1 MNKFSLLPI
10 FLFLFFGAKAQDRIV
25 SMNHD
30 TIHCT
35 IVSINNERIRY
46 EQKNNDGS
54 VTGKFLLL
62 SEVAE
67 YTRSAQLGNNSKQ
80 HKLRIF
86 KPVVAPE
93 NAWRLG
99 LNIGGSTM
107 PWYFENVESTS
118 EMPDYYNKLKTGFHI
133 NASGHYMIN
142 RSMGVGAEYS
152 FFNTSFSGSM
162 PIQYSPTTFL
172 MVSEKYRQYIH
183 YLGPSVLMVQHLG
196 VRQKFSISESLSAG
210 ALFIRLEN
218 QTTYPNVGNYGGYT
232 DVTNNSLLTGIAL
245 AAKLGLSAEY
255 SLSRKVSVG
264 LGGDFIWGS
273 LKKATTEMKGSNNTS
288 SSTENQELPNALNLS
303 RIDYS
308 LVLRY
313 HF

>member
-1 MNKFSLLPI
+1 MNKFALLPI
-10 FLFLFFGAKAQDRIV
+10 FLFLFLSTKAQDRII

-35 IVSINNERIRY
+35 ILSISNERIRY
-46 EQKNNDGS
+46 EQKNKDGS
-54 VTGKFLLL
+54 VTGKFMSLTQ
-62 SEVAE
+62 VAE
-67 YTRSAQLGNNSKQ
+67 YTRSPLLGHNSKTP
-80 HKLRIF
+80 KLKIV
-86 KPVVAPE
+86 KPVTAHE
-93 NAWRLG
+93 NLWCLG
-99 LNIGGSTM
+99 LNIGGTTM
-107 PWYFENVESTS
+107 PWYFDNVESTA

-133 NASGHYMIN
+133 NADAHYMLN
-142 RSMGVGAEYS
+142 SSLGVGAEYS
-152 FFNTSFSGSM
+152 FFNSSFSGST
-162 PIQYSPTTFL
+162 PTQYTPTTFL

-183 YLGPSVLMVQHLG
+183 YLGPSVVMVQHLD
-196 VRQKFSISESLSAG
+196 VQRKFSLSESLSAG

-218 QTTYPNVGNYGGYT
+218 QTTYPNVDYYGYT
-232 DVTNNSLLTGIAL
+232 DLTSNSLLTGISL

-264 LGGDFIWGS
+264 LGADYIWSS
-273 LKKATTEMKGSNNTS
+273 LKKATVESKGPNNSGS
-288 SSTENQELPNALNLS
+288 SAESQELPNALNLS